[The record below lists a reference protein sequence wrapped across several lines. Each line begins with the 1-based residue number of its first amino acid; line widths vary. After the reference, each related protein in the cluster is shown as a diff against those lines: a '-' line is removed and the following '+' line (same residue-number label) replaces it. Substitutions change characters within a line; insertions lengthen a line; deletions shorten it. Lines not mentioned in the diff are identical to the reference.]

1 MRDSH
6 KLKEKY
12 ELSLDSRQIVTLTVA
27 SLVVL
32 GGVFVLGVVVGKK
45 LTHESLRLSAP
56 ADILTAADEKSQ
68 ALERADKSQELT
80 FQEELTR
87 KQPASPAPAEP
98 VKVQVKPPEPPK
110 VAEAVAP
117 ARAPAPDTA
126 TDEPVNGAEAPK
138 APLANE
144 LAAKLPETPK
154 VEPVTTRTNDAGA
167 LKDAFV
173 KSQKSPEPTVAD
185 GSWTLQLSASQ
196 DKGEADRFAS
206 GLRDKGYAP
215 FLVEANLPGKGLWYR
230 VRMGRFPS
238 KEAASHYLADF
249 KRETSI
255 SGIVTTAN

>member
-45 LTHESLRLSAP
+45 LTHESLRLAAP
-56 ADILTAADEKSQ
+56 ADILSAADEKSQ
-68 ALERADKSQELT
+68 ALERADKSQALT

-87 KQPASPAPAEP
+87 EQPPVPAADP
-98 VKVQVKPPEPPK
+98 VKVVARPPEPPR

-117 ARAPAPDTA
+117 TSAALP
-126 TDEPVNGAEAPK
+126 TDQPVAEAPR
-138 APLANE
+138 PLPANE

-173 KSQKSPEPTVAD
+173 KLQKSPEPTVAD
-185 GSWTLQLSASQ
+185 GSWTLQLSAYQ
-196 DKGEADRFAS
+196 DKGEADRFAA

-249 KRETSI
+249 KRETAI